1 MESPGVCWMMVVGL
15 VIAGV
20 GHTIWQAPVVGDP
33 SVRLPMEAL
42 WNFCGTVA
50 EPTQQPLLPPWGR
63 LSWCA
68 GSGGEHT
75 DGQAG
80 PIAKLGQAHSV
91 RSLSLRANVCF
102 GGGGGWCG
110 WTAKWKLR
118 GWCRGVAVKWE
129 WLRVHSVQMGG
140 WKVCLLS
147 RCFRGVCLSR
157 GCDMVSEGQSG
168 DYGEDICC
176 WACCSS
182 EATHPKMLKVKLET
196 WHPGV
201 SSALYQVL
209 STDLCYQYLC
219 LWSGQMTGNICLL
232 YASLGLC

>member
-20 GHTIWQAPVVGDP
+20 GHTNWQAQVVGDP

-102 GGGGGWCG
+102 GGGVDVDGLLSGSWEDGVGVWLLSESGWGCTLYRWG
-110 WTAKWKLR
+110 DGRFACWADVL
-118 GWCRGVAVKWE
+118 GVY
-129 WLRVHSVQMGG
+129 
-140 WKVCLLS
+140 VCLG
-147 RCFRGVCLSR
+147 GVTWS
-157 GCDMVSEGQSG
+157 
-168 DYGEDICC
+168 
-176 WACCSS
+176 
-182 EATHPKMLKVKLET
+182 VKGSQGTMERT
-196 WHPGV
+196 FVVEPA
-201 SSALYQVL
+201 ALLRPLIQK
-209 STDLCYQYLC
+209 C
-219 LWSGQMTGNICLL
+219 
-232 YASLGLC
+232 